1 MAYLVFIVI
10 TIALTIGWVALLS
23 YESRIGIR
31 YAVMH
36 RANLDAKI
44 ERIEFLLAHVD
55 FISFLRDET
64 RHFMSRTSHDIVE
77 LTLRVI
83 RAIERF
89 LTSIVRRLRTRQT
102 VATHPQGVRG
112 NAREFI
118 KKLSEFKEQLRRP
131 EVPDIH

>member
-10 TIALTIGWVALLS
+10 TIALTIGWVALLR

-31 YAVMH
+31 YAVLH
-36 RANLDAKI
+36 RANLDAKV

-55 FISFLRDET
+55 FVSFLREET
-64 RHFMSRTSHDIVE
+64 HHLMNRIGHDIVE

-89 LTSIVRRLRTRQT
+89 LTSIVRTLRTRQT
-102 VATHPQGVRG
+102 VATHPQDVRG
-112 NAREFI
+112 NAREFV